1 MSRNG
6 NYIMQTFLP
15 SSNFTKCATLLD
27 NKRLNK
33 QILEGYQIL
42 NVNSGMSATGGW
54 RNHPAVL
61 MWRGHEGSLL
71 NYIYEMIKEA
81 KKRGINTE
89 GNEKNISSLVKK
101 VGDAW
106 NYEAPTW
113 MFDNV
118 KLMRVITTHRVN
130 LFKKDPLYY
139 ARFQDSVSSPYNAPC
154 CPDRKIPCQ
163 YYWVTHE
170 SRVQ

>member
-1 MSRNG
+1 
-6 NYIMQTFLP
+6 MQTFLP
-15 SSNFTKCATLLD
+15 ASNFTQCATMLD

-42 NVNSGMSATGGW
+42 NVNSGMSKTGGW

-61 MWRGHEGSLL
+61 MWKGHEGSLL
-71 NYIYEMIKEA
+71 NYINEMIAEA
-81 KKRGINTE
+81 KRRGINTD
-89 GNEKNISSLVKK
+89 GNQKNILALVKK
-101 VGDAW
+101 VGAKW
-106 NYEAPTW
+106 NYEAPSW

-118 KLMRVITTHRVN
+118 KFMRVITTHRAN

-139 ARFQDSVSSPYNAPC
+139 VRFQDSLSSPYNIPC
-154 CPDRKIPCQ
+154 CPERKTPCQ

-170 SRVQ
+170 TRVQ

>member
-1 MSRNG
+1 
-6 NYIMQTFLP
+6 MQTFLP
-15 SSNFTKCATLLD
+15 HSTFTKCAQALD

-42 NVNSGMSATGGW
+42 NVNSGMSKTGGW

-61 MWRGHEGSLL
+61 MWKGHEGSLL
-71 NYIYEMIKEA
+71 EYIGEMVKEA
-81 KKRGINTE
+81 KLRGINTD
-89 GNEKNISSLVKK
+89 GNENNIKALFNK
-101 VGDAW
+101 VGDMW
-106 NYEAPTW
+106 NYDVPTW
-113 MFDNV
+113 MNDNV
-118 KLMRVITTHRVN
+118 KLMRVITTHRSN

-139 ARFQDSVSSPYNAPC
+139 ARYQVAMNSPYNIPC